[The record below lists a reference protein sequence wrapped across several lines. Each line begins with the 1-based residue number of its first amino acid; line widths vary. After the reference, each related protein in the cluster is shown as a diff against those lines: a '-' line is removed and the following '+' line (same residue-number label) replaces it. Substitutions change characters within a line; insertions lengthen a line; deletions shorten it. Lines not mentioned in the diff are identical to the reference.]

1 MTMVNVVN
9 NYVPPPPKGP
19 VTLPDPNAPYDLNF
33 RFPVRELESDR
44 LKLVPF
50 VPSIHGQAFFEG
62 MKPCPELVQYLPWNP
77 FNTLH
82 EFEVHFERLIRSD
95 PTWCVFA
102 ALDKSKGMKPCPE
115 LLQYLPW
122 NPFNTLHEFEVHFE
136 RLIRSDP
143 TWCVFAAL
151 DKSKLDP
158 NQVETTH
165 ALAGTIGY
173 LRASPE
179 LSSVEIGYVIILP
192 AYQRTFVSTH
202 AIGLLLD
209 YALQKPSDG
218 GLGLRRVQ
226 WQAHAHNAASIRA
239 AQRMGLKLEG
249 VLRWER
255 TVPIDK
261 DNGIKARDDDV
272 LQLPG
277 RHSAML
283 AMCWDDWEEEGR
295 AQVRAMMAR
304 RS

>member
-1 MTMVNVVN
+1 
-9 NYVPPPPKGP
+9 
-19 VTLPDPNAPYDLNF
+19 
-33 RFPVRELESDR
+33 
-44 LKLVPF
+44 
-50 VPSIHGQAFFEG
+50 
-62 MKPCPELVQYLPWNP
+62 MKPHPELVGYLPWNP
-77 FNTLH
+77 FKTLH
-82 EFEVHFERLIRSD
+82 EFEVHFE
-95 PTWCVFA
+95 
-102 ALDKSKGMKPCPE
+102 
-115 LLQYLPW
+115 Q
-122 NPFNTLHEFEVHFE
+122 
-136 RLIRSDP
+136 LIRSDP

-158 NQVETTH
+158 DQGKAKNLICPHLLLCLYIAPDSQLTPFTAVDTAR

-226 WQAHAHNAASIRA
+226 WQAHADNAASIRA

-249 VLRWER
+249 ILRWER
-255 TVPIDK
+255 TVPTDK

-272 LQLPG
+272 LQRRG

-295 AQVRAMMAR
+295 EHVQKMMAR

>member
-1 MTMVNVVN
+1 MVEVVN

-19 VTLPDPNAPYDLNF
+19 AILPDPDAPYDLNF

-50 VPSIHGQAFFEG
+50 VPSVHGQAFFEG
-62 MKPCPELVQYLPWNP
+62 MKPHPELVEYLPWNP

-82 EFEVHFERLIRSD
+82 EFEI
-95 PTWCVFA
+95 
-102 ALDKSKGMKPCPE
+102 
-115 LLQYLPW
+115 
-122 NPFNTLHEFEVHFE
+122 HFE

-151 DKSKLDP
+151 DKSKLGPDQGKAKNLIYLTSSLCLYITP
-158 NQVETTH
+158 IAQLTSSTAVETAH
-165 ALAGTIGY
+165 ALVGTIGY

-179 LSSVEIGYVIILP
+179 LASVEIGYVIILP
-192 AYQRTFVSTH
+192 AYQRTFATTH

-209 YALQKPSDG
+209 YALKKPSDG
-218 GLGLRRVQ
+218 GLGLRRAQ
-226 WQAHAHNAASIRA
+226 WQAHADNAASIRA

-249 VLRWER
+249 ILRWER
-255 TVPIDK
+255 TVPINK

-272 LQLPG
+272 LHLRG

-295 AQVRAMMAR
+295 EHVRKMMAR